1 MKVLIMIRR
10 TFILC
15 FLLFFA
21 HHAIG
26 QNTVLESGTIDE
38 QFEFV
43 FDQSESYRD
52 FKVIKQSKLRKLKTN
67 LKDSIS
73 LIKSNLSKANTKI
86 SQNNNEATTLKNNL
100 SSTQAD
106 LDHAIKEKDS
116 FNFLGMLIKK
126 TIYNILMW
134 TLVAGLLAFT
144 LFFIYQFRNSH
155 VVTAKTQSS
164 LDEVNK
170 KFDEYK
176 KKTLVKEQELM
187 RELQD
192 YKNKYR

>member
-1 MKVLIMIRR
+1 MKVLIIVRR
-10 TFILC
+10 PFILC
-15 FLLFFA
+15 FLLCLAFS
-21 HHAIG
+21 AIG

-38 QFEFV
+38 QFDFV

-52 FKVIKQSKLRKLKTN
+52 FKVIKQSKLRKLKSN
-67 LKDSIS
+67 LKDSLS
-73 LIKSNLSKANTKI
+73 LIKSDLSKANSKI
-86 SQNNNEATTLKNNL
+86 NQSNNEATTLKNNL
-100 SSTQAD
+100 TSTQAD
-106 LDHAIKEKDS
+106 LDLAIKEKDS
-116 FNFLGMLIKK
+116 FSFLGMLIKK

-144 LFFIYQFRNSH
+144 LFFVYQFRNSH
-155 VVTAKTQSS
+155 VITAKTQSS

>member
-1 MKVLIMIRR
+1 MKVLNMVRR
-10 TFILC
+10 PIILC
-15 FLLFFA
+15 FLMLFAFNLL
-21 HHAIG
+21 G
-26 QNTVLESGTIDE
+26 QGTVLESGTIDE

-43 FDQSESYRD
+43 IDESESYRD
-52 FKVIKQSKLRKLKTN
+52 FKVIKNLKLNKLKSN
-67 LKDSIS
+67 LKDSIN
-73 LIKSNLSKANTKI
+73 LIKSDLLKANAKI
-86 SQNNNEATTLKNNL
+86 NQSNNEAASLKNNL

-106 LDHAIKEKDS
+106 LDLAKKEKDS
-116 FNFLGMLIKK
+116 FSFLGMLVNK
-126 TIYNILMW
+126 TLYNIIMW
-134 TLVAGLLAFT
+134 TLIAGLLAFT

-164 LDEVNK
+164 LDDVNQ

-192 YKNKYR
+192 YKNKYQ

>member
-1 MKVLIMIRR
+1 MKVLNMLRR
-10 TFILC
+10 PFILC
-15 FLLFFA
+15 FFLCLA
-21 HHAIG
+21 MSIMA

-52 FKVIKQSKLRKLKTN
+52 FKVIKQSKLKKLKTN
-67 LKDSIS
+67 LKDSIN
-73 LIKSNLSKANTKI
+73 LIKSDLSKANSKI
-86 SQNNNEATTLKNNL
+86 NQSNNEAETLKNDL

-106 LDHAIKEKDS
+106 LELAIKEKDS
-116 FNFLGMLIKK
+116 FSFLGMLIKK

-134 TLVAGLLAFT
+134 TLVAGLLGFT